1 MGAGAAGLANFDRVV
16 QVAFDFAETFVDV
29 AFLVELFIRP
39 GMNEVD
45 EDEENK
51 YEAGLWA
58 VRMLWGMGE
67 SYISVR

>member
-1 MGAGAAGLANFDRVV
+1 MAL
-16 QVAFDFAETFVDV
+16 DFAETFINI
-29 AFLVELFIRP
+29 AFLVKLFIGP